1 MSHSPQAARRKARLP
16 AAAWLAPLA
25 GFALASAAIAAPPG
39 TTVRGADAARVGA
52 DAPPPVQGS
61 TENLTVHGQRHFVA
75 PPTYNSD
82 VINKFE
88 GGAYRGKQGWLNTS
102 RYRPGS
108 GRDANTDSAV
118 GQFGSAYGSSSPSP
132 GANLSAP
139 GTLSPVQSGLNR

>member
-1 MSHSPQAARRKARLP
+1 MSRLTPSATFALP
-16 AAAWLAPLA
+16 ALAVPVL
-25 GFALASAAIAAPPG
+25 LAAIDLGAGAQAAPPG

-52 DAPPPVQGS
+52 AAPPPVEGS
-61 TENLTVHGQRHFVA
+61 TESLTVHGQRHFVA

-88 GGAYRGKQGWLNTS
+88 NGTYRGKAGWLNTS

-108 GRDANTDSAV
+108 GRDANTDAAI
-118 GQFGSAYGSSSPSP
+118 GQFGSAYGGSSPSP

-139 GTLSPVQSGLNR
+139 GTMPPVQGGLNR